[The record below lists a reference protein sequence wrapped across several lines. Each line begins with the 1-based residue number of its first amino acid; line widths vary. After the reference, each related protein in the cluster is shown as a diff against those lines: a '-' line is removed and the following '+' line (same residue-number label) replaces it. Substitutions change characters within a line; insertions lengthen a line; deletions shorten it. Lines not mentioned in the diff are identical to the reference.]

1 MHGIIA
7 WFTRNGVAANLLMLL
22 IVLLGIN
29 AVKNRIPLEVFP
41 AITRDVVNIEVIY
54 PGAPPEEVES
64 GVIVKIE
71 QAIANLP
78 GIEKIFSNANEGSA
92 DIRVEV
98 SDGENPREILN
109 DISGRIDGIRNLP
122 VEAERPLLSIQKSR
136 REVISVV
143 VSGQLD
149 ERQLR
154 NIGGQVRDE
163 LLDEPGI
170 SQVELTGL
178 RPFEISI
185 EIDEDTLQK
194 FNLTL
199 EQVANAIRQSSRD
212 VPAGSI
218 KTRGGDILLRSLG
231 QAYTGKD
238 YRKIV
243 IITQADGT
251 RITLGDIATVHDG
264 FAEDPLY
271 AEFDGKPSAIIEVYR
286 IGTENAIEVAAAT
299 RAYIAR
305 KAKQLPEGITISYWR
320 DRSEVVNA
328 RLHTLTKSAMQGGLL
343 IFILLALFLRLSVAI
358 WVCVGIPISFMGA
371 LALMPE
377 LGVTLNLLSLFAF
390 ILVLGIVVDDAI
402 VTGENIYSHLKNTDD
417 PTRAAIEGTQ
427 EVATPV
433 TFGVLT
439 TVAAFIPLLMIDG
452 VRGALFAQIPMIIIP
467 VLLFSL
473 VESKLILP
481 AHMKH
486 IRPEKQIGKPNAY
499 QRFQRYFSHGL
510 ENSIIRYYSPF
521 LDRTLKHRYLT
532 LAVFIAVS
540 IVVLSIVFSG
550 RFGYTF
556 FPRVQSETA
565 RATLIMPRGTPVEV
579 TERHIEHIYEVAAQ
593 LQKKY
598 IEPETGHSIIRH
610 ILVRMGHTN
619 RGRSNSRGQSHIG
632 QVSFQITPPEYRTL
646 DITSSE
652 LVREWRKGIG
662 EIPGAQE
669 ITYRAEIAHGGDPI
683 DIQLEGQ
690 NFEEL
695 AAAGDILKQRLAEY
709 PGVFDIHD
717 SFEGG
722 KQEIKLSVTPLGESL
737 GITVTSLGQQI
748 RNAFFGLE
756 TQRIQRGRDELKVM
770 LRYPKEARHSLETL
784 DSMYI
789 TTPSGDKVPFDQVAR
804 VEIGRGYATINRI
817 NRSRTLNVTA
827 DVDKQNTDVGKI
839 IKELQTFIPEVL
851 AQYPNLRYELEGEQR
866 EQKESTNSLKQGSIL
881 VLFLIYALLAIPF
894 RSYVQPLIVMGI
906 IPFSIIGAILGHMIM
921 GMNLSIMSMM
931 GMLALAGVVV
941 NDSLVLVDYTNRRRR
956 EGMSLQEAIRKA
968 GVARFRPILL
978 TSLTTFVGLVPL
990 IFEKSTQ
997 AQFLIPMAISLGF
1010 GILFATFLTL
1020 LLIPSSYLILE
1031 DVKALLRK
1039 LRGNQ
1044 AQVI

>member
-1 MHGIIA
+1 MNSIIA
-7 WFTRNGVAANLLMLL
+7 WFARNGVAANLLMFL
-22 IVLLGIN
+22 IILLGIN
-29 AVKNRIPLEVFP
+29 ALKNRIPLEVFP
-41 AITRDVVNIEVIY
+41 AITRDIVNIEVLY

-71 QAIANLP
+71 QAIANLQ
-78 GIEKIFSNANEGSA
+78 GIEKILSNANEGSA

-122 VEAERPLLSIQKSR
+122 AEAERPSLSIQKSR

-143 VSGQLD
+143 VSGPLD
-149 ERQLR
+149 ENQLR
-154 NIGGQVRDE
+154 EVGSQVRDE

-185 EIDEDTLQK
+185 EVDEETLQE
-194 FNLTL
+194 FGLTL
-199 EQVANAIRQSSRD
+199 EQVANAIQQSSRD

-218 KTRGGDILLRSLG
+218 KSRGGDILLRSLG
-231 QAYTGKD
+231 QAYVGD
-238 YRKIV
+238 DFRKITV
-243 IITQADGT
+243 ITREDGS
-251 RITLGDIATVHDG
+251 RITLGQIARINDG

-299 RAYIAR
+299 RNYIAR
-305 KAKQLPEGITISYWR
+305 KAGELPQGVSISYWR

-328 RLHTLTKSAMQGGLL
+328 RLHTLTKSAMQGGIL
-343 IFILLALFLRLSVAI
+343 IFLLLALFLRLSVAI

-402 VTGENIYSHLKNTDD
+402 VTGENIYSHLKRTDD
-417 PTRAAIEGTQ
+417 PTQAAIEGTQ
-427 EVATPV
+427 EIATPV

-439 TVAAFIPLLMIDG
+439 TVAAFLPLLMIEG
-452 VRGALFAQIPMIIIP
+452 VRGALFAQIPLIVIP

-486 IRPEKQIGKPNAY
+486 IRAENRDIPPNAY
-499 QRFQRYFSHGL
+499 QRFQRFFSHGL
-510 ENSIIRYYSPF
+510 ERSIKRYYSPF
-521 LDRTLKHRYLT
+521 LERTLKHRYLT
-532 LAVFIAVS
+532 LASFIAIS
-540 IVVLSIVFSG
+540 IIVLSIVFSG
-550 RFGYTF
+550 RYGYTF

-565 RATLIMPRGTPVEV
+565 RATLIMPRGTPVDV
-579 TERHIEHIYEVAAQ
+579 TRKHTEHIYEVAAA
-593 LQKKY
+593 LQKEH
-598 IEPETGHSIIRH
+598 IDPQSGDSIIRH

-632 QVSFQITPPEYRTL
+632 QVSFQITPPEHRSL
-646 DITSSE
+646 PITSSE
-652 LVREWRKGIG
+652 LVKEWRKGIG

-669 ITYRAEIAHGGDPI
+669 ITYRAEIAHGGSPI
-683 DIQLEGQ
+683 DIQLEGES
-690 NFEEL
+690 FDKL
-695 AAAGDILKQRLAEY
+695 SAASEIIKKRLAEY
-709 PGVFDIHD
+709 PGVFDVHD

-722 KQEIKLSVTPLGESL
+722 KQEIKLSVTPLGETL
-737 GITVTSLGQQI
+737 GITVTQLGQQV
-748 RNAFFGLE
+748 RHAFFGLE
-756 TQRIQRGRDELKVM
+756 AQRIQRGRDELKVM
-770 LRYPKEARHSLETL
+770 VRYPEEARHSLDTL
-784 DSMYI
+784 DSMYV
-789 TTPSGDKVPFDQVAR
+789 TTPSGDKVPFNQVAR
-804 VEIGRGYATINRI
+804 IEVGRGYATINRI
-817 NRSRTLNVTA
+817 NRSRTLNITG
-827 DVDKQNTDVGKI
+827 DVDKKHTDVGKI
-839 IKELQTFIPEVL
+839 IADLQEFLPEVL
-851 AQYPNLRYELEGEQR
+851 ESFPRLRYELEGEQR
-866 EQKESTNSLKQGSIL
+866 EQKESTNSLKQGSL
-881 VLFLIYALLAIPF
+881 VVLFLIYALLAIPF
-894 RSYVQPLIVMGI
+894 RSYIQPLIVMGI

-956 EGMSLQEAIRKA
+956 EGMALQDAIRLA

-1020 LLIPSSYLILE
+1020 LLIPSSYLIL
-1031 DVKALLRK
+1031 DDIKAVLQRVGILRHAT
-1039 LRGNQ
+1039 G
-1044 AQVI
+1044 